1 MSIPNEISFNR
12 IPPMAYKNSI
22 TIMRYLPNTNSVLN
36 PGDICRFN
44 INQKNGFW
52 DPYSCYINMEVDVSQ
67 ENSLDTYDV
76 LQIDGSA
83 SSFISE
89 LVITCKGGELERI
102 TEYDVIS
109 NVIEDLTL
117 NNEQRS
123 CRDIQGLG
131 SNTRAFNKKAGSLYP
146 DGMFLPTMDC
156 STLNSEAI
164 TTGTLSA
171 NFSRPW
177 TALPTAQ
184 NATTGDKS
192 LIAALGP
199 LSTTKCTLNQPYVFR
214 QANGFVSTSTA
225 SGIGGI
231 CDGIL
236 QNFGF
241 GFSSK
246 RFNGT
251 YDQGSDKIGW
261 NIGIP
266 NCFDNDMT
274 QGCFEPIFS
283 KGASIPTMID
293 GRYDGVI
300 PAKRTFCLPFYS
312 GIFGQLMPKDHYK
325 FVPMQALEDLVIEFR
340 MNPNAMFT
348 SGYKPYA
355 GGSWLSGGDSVSKN
369 GMIPRKWKITKF
381 EIVVD
386 ILLFDKDVEDMV
398 RTQLNTESGIT
409 FHTISWFLGPLYS
422 IPSGS
427 TPSGTYQ
434 LNLGFESL
442 RQILV
447 LFIPQDY
454 LQYTFLRKLYRI
466 NCGITSLQLKIAMQ
480 YYPSLPLKGQAGTSA
495 FYDSSYGYYNNNE
508 YVISL
513 LKAWDKFQN
522 KDEDCSITPNNFAV
536 NERYWNPA
544 DTNTIPATY
553 PVDTSLLPSF
563 NTFGYMPLL
572 HENRCKGKALFSM
585 DLQSMQDN
593 QKVLSGINTTKGNTF
608 ELMFTS
614 NSSLYY
620 QSGVGP
626 AGTGGNKANTTMY
639 VFCNY
644 DMLVSLKRYGIKV
657 TGRG

>member
-1 MSIPNEISFNR
+1 MSIPPEISFNR
-12 IPPMAYKNSI
+12 IPPKAYYNSI
-22 TIMRYLPNTNSVLN
+22 SIQRFLPNTNSVLN

-44 INQKNGFW
+44 INMTKGFW

-102 TEYDVIS
+102 TEYDVIA
-109 NVIEDLTL
+109 NVIEDISL
-117 NNEQRS
+117 NNEQRA

-131 SNTRAFNKKAGSLYP
+131 SNTRAFNKKAGALFP
-146 DGMFLPTMDC
+146 DGMYLPTMDC
-156 STLNSEAI
+156 TTLGAETVTTGSLGLVNAKPWTSPGAQVI
-164 TTGTLSA
+164 TTGSKVLVS
-171 NFSRPW
+171 S
-177 TALPTAQ
+177 LP
-184 NATTGDKS
+184 
-192 LIAALGP
+192 P
-199 LSTTKCTLNQPYVFR
+199 LNTTKTTLNQPYISR
-214 QANGFVSTSTA
+214 QSGAYASTTTD

-231 CDGIL
+231 CDGIM

-241 GFSSK
+241 GFSTK
-246 RFNGT
+246 RFNGLFDFAT
-251 YDQGSDKIGW
+251 DKLGW
-261 NIGIP
+261 NVGIP

-283 KGASIPTMID
+283 KGVTVPTMID

-300 PAKRTFCLPFYS
+300 PSRRTFCIPFYS

-325 FVPMQALEDLVIEFR
+325 FVPMGALEDLVLEFR

-355 GGSWLSGGDSVSKN
+355 GSGWLAGGDTVNKN

-386 ILLFDKDVEDMV
+386 ILIFDQTVEDIV
-398 RTQLNTESGIT
+398 QSQLNSETGIS
-409 FHTISWFLGPLYS
+409 FHTISWYLGPLYS

-442 RQILV
+442 RQLLI

-466 NCGITSLQLKIAMQ
+466 NCGITSLQFKIGMQ
-480 YYPSLPLKGQAGTSA
+480 LYPSLPIKGQAGTSA
-495 FYDSSYGYYNNNE
+495 FYDSSYGFQNNNE
-508 YVISL
+508 YIISL

-522 KDEDCSITPNNFAV
+522 KDEDCSITANNFAV
-536 NERYWNPA
+536 NERYWNP
-544 DTNTIPATY
+544 TETGSIPATY
-553 PVDTSLLPSF
+553 PTDTSFLPSF

-572 HENRCKGKALFSM
+572 HENRCKGKALYCM

-593 QKVLSGINTTKGNTF
+593 PKVLSGLNTTKGNSF

-620 QSGVGP
+620 QSGVGTS
-626 AGTGGNKANTTMY
+626 GTGGTKANVTMY
-639 VFCNY
+639 IFCNY
-644 DMLVSLKRYGIKV
+644 DMVVQLKRYGVKIN
-657 TGRG
+657 GRG